1 MLKARILR
9 IGTSAVAVA
18 GLMGGLS
25 FAAGGTSLAAVQQ
38 RAHPVTPKVAS
49 RPNAASMP
57 KAASLDYTCYFPIT
71 SPFYCAA
78 HVFAGAPLFK
88 SSGAFDKILPSN
100 DTVHITC
107 FYFGN
112 PPKPY
117 KGDGYQDH
125 VTWENISNPITGH
138 VPDYYVNFDGQTPD
152 QVGLPQCKDT

>member
-9 IGTSAVAVA
+9 VGISAAAAA

-38 RAHPVTPKVAS
+38 RAHPVTLKVAA
-49 RPNAASMP
+49 RPEAASTQQV
-57 KAASLDYTCYFPIT
+57 AALDYTCYFPVT

-78 HVFAGAPLFK
+78 HVFSGAPLFK
-88 SSGAFDKILPSN
+88 SSGALDQILPSN
-100 DTVHITC
+100 DKVDISC
-107 FYFGN
+107 YYFGN

-125 VTWENISNPITGH
+125 VTWENISKPISGH

-152 QVGLPQCKDT
+152 QVGLSQCKNT